1 MGRTCPFRATW
12 AKACQD
18 LRDAHLAADWVNG
31 REAGRNGYWS
41 ETVVPFPFVPWPFVP
56 LVSVDDLA
64 LSFSS

>member
-1 MGRTCPFRATW
+1 MSVPGNLGESVHG
-12 AKACQD
+12 